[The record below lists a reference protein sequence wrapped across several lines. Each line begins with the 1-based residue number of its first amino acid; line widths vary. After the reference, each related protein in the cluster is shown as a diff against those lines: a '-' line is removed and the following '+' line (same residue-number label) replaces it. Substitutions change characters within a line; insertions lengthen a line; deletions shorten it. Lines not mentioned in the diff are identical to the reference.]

1 MLQRFLDA
9 QDEKGIEEQM
19 SNYQTALQEVQDGC
33 KKTHWIWYIFPQMKG
48 LGISEKSQFY
58 GIQGRDEAKA
68 YISHPIL
75 KERLIEICKAVLNNK
90 VSVYDIFGNDS
101 IKVRSCVLLFASV
114 SDEPVFKQL
123 IEKYCW
129 Q

>member
-1 MLQRFLDA
+1 MFNLQRFLTA
-9 QDEKGIEEQM
+9 QENTYEQ
-19 SNYQTALQEVQDGC
+19 ALQEVKEG
-33 KKTHWIWYIFPQMKG
+33 KKTDHWIWYIFPQMKG

-123 IEKYCW
+123 IQKYCW